1 MKAPL
6 LMLRSLLREP
16 LLHFFLIGVVLFAVF
31 AIRNPNS
38 GAQADARV
46 IVVDDAD
53 VERLR
58 QNFTSVW
65 NRPPEPDVLEGLVD
79 NYIYEEVLVREALA
93 LGMDQDD
100 AVIRQRLR
108 QKMEFLASAAAEAVA
123 PSEEEIAAYYAENA
137 AAYTR
142 PARIGFQ
149 QIYLGDGS
157 DVSPDDVRAALENG
171 ADWQQ
176 LGIMSLLPAELA
188 PAPRR
193 AIESQFGPAL
203 YTALE
208 QAEAGSWIGPVAS
221 GYGLHL
227 VRITQAVPPAPLPLE
242 EVRANVVAD
251 LKQARAAEMAEKQR
265 AFLLDRYTVQRV
277 EAAQ

>member
-1 MKAPL
+1 
-6 LMLRSLLREP
+6 MLRSLLREP
-16 LLHFFLIGVVLFAVF
+16 LLHFALIGVVLFAVF
-31 AIRNPNS
+31 AMRNPEA

-46 IVVDDAD
+46 IVIDDAD

-65 NRPPEPDVLEGLVD
+65 NRPPEPEVLEGLVE

-93 LGMDQDD
+93 LGMDQGD

-123 PSEEEIAAYYAENA
+123 PTEDEIAAFHAENA

-149 QIYLGDGS
+149 QIFLGDNGVEA
-157 DVSPDDVRAALENG
+157 DAVAMLKDLENG
-171 ADWQQ
+171 LDWQT
-176 LGIMSLLPAELA
+176 LGAMSLLPPELSS
-188 PAPRR
+188 APRA
-193 AIESQFGPAL
+193 AIESLFGPGFYSEL
-203 YTALE
+203 DG
-208 QAEAGSWIGPVAS
+208 AEPAQWFGPVRS
-221 GYGLHL
+221 GYGLHIA
-227 VRITQAVPPAPLPLE
+227 RITEVIPAQTLPLE
-242 EVRANVVAD
+242 DVRSKVEAD

-265 AFLLDRYTVQRV
+265 AFLLGRYTVERA